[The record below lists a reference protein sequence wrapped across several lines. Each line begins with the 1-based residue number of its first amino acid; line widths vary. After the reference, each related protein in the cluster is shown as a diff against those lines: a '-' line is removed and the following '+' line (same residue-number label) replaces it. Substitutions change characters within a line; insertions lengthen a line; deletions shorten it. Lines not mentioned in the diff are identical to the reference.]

1 MTDYDPRIV
10 DLYDGDNP
18 DGPDQAFR
26 DRGIL
31 TDQLRRAGFE
41 VDAVRGDWQRT
52 PFDGTHLI
60 TVFEAHAV

>member
-31 TDQLRRAGFE
+31 TDQ
-41 VDAVRGDWQRT
+41 
-52 PFDGTHLI
+52 
-60 TVFEAHAV
+60 